1 MKPFDVSDDILIKH
15 AREGDKNAFQQ
26 LVKRYEQQI
35 AATVVGMLGPGPDA
49 EEIGQDVFIRFYR
62 SLQQFKGEASLGT
75 YLTRIAI
82 NLSINCLKK
91 RQRRQRLGLDRSGDF
106 SEAMVSDREEQ
117 QVRRDADEI
126 VQLALRRLKSDYRSV
141 VVLRLIDGYSSQET
155 ADILRVP
162 LGTVLSRLARGQKK
176 MREIIEELRVEI

>member
-1 MKPFDVSDDILIKH
+1 MKPFDVSDDILIKQ
-15 AREGDKNAFQQ
+15 AREGDKSAFQQ
-26 LVKRYEQQI
+26 LVRRYEQPI

-62 SLQQFKGEASLGT
+62 SLQQFKGKASLGT

-82 NLSINCLKK
+82 NLSINCSKK
-91 RQRRQRLGLDRSGDF
+91 RQRRQRLGFERPGDL
-106 SEAMVSDREEQ
+106 SEGMVSDGEEQ
-117 QVRRDADEI
+117 QQRREADEV

-155 ADILRVP
+155 ADILQVP